1 MDSKIKRS
9 ERKIYLNGK
18 EIVFASKSKKISS
31 GKVKKILKAK
41 IKPKRS
47 TVRIKIYSFD
57 RNND

>member
-1 MDSKIKRS
+1 M
-9 ERKIYLNGK
+9 L
-18 EIVFASKSKKISS
+18 FASKSKKISS

-47 TVRIKIYSFD
+47 KVRIKIYSFN